1 MIGFRRAFT
10 SATNRQLAVIQR
22 SAATKDLSSLATA
35 PQLPPRNLLHSAH
48 AAKINQMPSPPRER
62 KRARELAAEF
72 LAKGNPT
79 GWFEALY
86 QEAESGI
93 TTVPWADLAPNPHLL
108 DFWQAH
114 PQLSAHKTAV
124 VVGCGLGDDAEQLI
138 QWGFQTTAFDIS
150 ETAIR
155 RARQRFP
162 NPKSPTSP
170 RTFSPRRPNGPKN
183 SISFSKPTRCKP
195 CRNRFARKPRR
206 TSPPSSPPMATCSSS
221 PAPVTPAN
229 PPARC
234 PGHSPARNSPHS
246 LAPALR
252 NYLSRTTSTI
262 AKLRQLAGFVP
273 STNAVK
279 LPTSRT
285 KWIPTAVNS

>member
-1 MIGFRRAFT
+1 
-10 SATNRQLAVIQR
+10 
-22 SAATKDLSSLATA
+22 
-35 PQLPPRNLLHSAH
+35 
-48 AAKINQMPSPPRER
+48 MPNPPRER

-108 DFWQAH
+108 DFWHSH
-114 PQLSAHKTAV
+114 PQKSAQGQAV

-162 NPKSPTSP
+162 QSQVTYLTANLLAAPPEWSKKFNFVFEAYTLQALPEQI
-170 RTFSPRRPNGPKN
+170 RAQAAANVAAFVAPNGHLLVVARARDASEPPGEMPWPLTRAEF
-183 SISFSKPTRCKP
+183 SAFTSAGLSELSFEDYIDDHET
-195 CRNRFARKPRR
+195 
-206 TSPPSSPPMATCSSS
+206 
-221 PAPVTPAN
+221 
-229 PPARC
+229 
-234 PGHSPARNSPHS
+234 
-246 LAPALR
+246 
-252 NYLSRTTSTI
+252 
-262 AKLRQLAGFVP
+262 P
-273 STNAVK
+273 STRRFRAFYQ
-279 LPTSRT
+279 RG
-285 KWIPTAVNS
+285 